1 MPRLSI
7 RKRMKIAHQHHLH
20 GSPCAS
26 ALFIDAC
33 RLAPWRPGTCRRER
47 AWPRLQSS
55 TVQSTSRTRWGDLL
69 AAGAEIHEYQPTIY
83 HRKVLIIDSL
93 MGSVGSTNKVLEHAA
108 SLIGA
113 QF

>member
-1 MPRLSI
+1 MAARAPAHCLSMHVDW
-7 RKRMKIAHQHHLH
+7 RRGDLERVA
-20 GSPCAS
+20 AS
-26 ALFIDAC
+26 APGPAC
-33 RLAPWRPGTCRRER
+33 NR
-47 AWPRLQSS
+47 ALSRVPR
-55 TVQSTSRTRWGDLL
+55 VPAGDLL

-83 HRKVLIIDSL
+83 HCKVLIIDSL